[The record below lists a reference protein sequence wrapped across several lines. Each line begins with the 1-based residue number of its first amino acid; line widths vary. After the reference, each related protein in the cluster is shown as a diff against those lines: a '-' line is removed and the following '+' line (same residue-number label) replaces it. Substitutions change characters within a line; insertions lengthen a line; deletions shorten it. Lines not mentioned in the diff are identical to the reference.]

1 MDNPVLDVLEGIR
14 VQRMSL
20 VQSLRQFVFVH
31 RGMFF
36 NSPHRIDQGT
46 NSLEL
51 TLVAIVAY
59 YLGLLDDA
67 AEHDRKSSKE
77 SSAETTDPRASSQP
91 LTAEASD
98 STLATQ
104 STQSTHSSFDSV
116 STDPTSVSVG
126 ISEVSEDDSEGPHK
140 RRASPTELSPER
152 RVSDLAGA
160 QKDVQPKSGGMGLQR
175 RGSNKRIKQDKKVSR
190 EEFKMS
196 PGPGGAPSE
205 GGGGGMGVGGSQGDA
220 GSSAFGSSY

>member
-1 MDNPVLDVLEGIR
+1 
-14 VQRMSL
+14 
-20 VQSLRQFVFVH
+20 
-31 RGMFF
+31 MFF